1 MHGKTSADTPTHGN
15 VSMSPNRLY
24 NSRETR
30 ELLGGISESTFRK
43 LTASGELPARK
54 IGAFVYVEQSAID
67 AYIGGLPYVVD
78 TETPTQAHHA
88 A

>member
-1 MHGKTSADTPTHGN
+1 MYGKTSADTPTHGN
-15 VSMSPNRLY
+15 VSMKPNRLY

-43 LTASGELPARK
+43 LTSSGQLRAK
-54 IGAFVYVEQSAID
+54 KQGVFVYVEQSAID
-67 AYIGGLPYVVD
+67 AYIAGLPTLIDAPAAAED
-78 TETPTQAHHA
+78 TA